1 MPPTRMRDQKSN
13 LKNSH
18 STIKGSCSLD
28 FVIQNYIEKRD
39 KYDALKIKYDK
50 SKVFEEQKIQLKK
63 DYDDKLNIIAA
74 RNKSIENLSSKI
86 KKLEKGFEKDKKEFH
101 IDMENEMKK
110 SCKLEKELEYMKTH
124 TVSKDDYERRDSY
137 AKKMDEINIKQNKK
151 IEELSEQVNSTKIN
165 SLEHLKNDIR
175 LKNEN
180 MKRYKE
186 EIKYRQSVE
195 AKLTKE
201 KNDIQKKL
209 DYLLDKENKLT
220 NDYFGFMGVNKKLVA
235 ENETL
240 KEEIEKLNGYREVNL
255 NARDKLKEHIT
266 SLKEQIETLKE
277 EKEVFIKTIHKFK
290 EYSALMFD
298 LETPLVDD

>member
-1 MPPTRMRDQKSN
+1 MPPPSKMRDQKSN
-13 LKNSH
+13 LKHAH
-18 STIKGSCSLD
+18 STIKGCCSLD
-28 FVIQNYIEKRD
+28 FVIENYIEKRD
-39 KYDALKIKYDK
+39 KYEALKIKYEK
-50 SKVFEEQKIQLKK
+50 SKVFEQQKIQLKK
-63 DYDDKLNIIAA
+63 DYDDKLNIIGA
-74 RNKSIENLSSKI
+74 RNKSIENLSTKI
-86 KKLEKGFEKDKKEFH
+86 KRMEKDYEKDKKEFH

-137 AKKMDEINIKQNKK
+137 AKKMDEINIEQNKK
-151 IEELSEQVNSTKIN
+151 IEELTEQVNSTKIN

-180 MKRYKE
+180 IKRYEE

-195 AKLTKE
+195 AKITKE
-201 KNDIQKKL
+201 KNNIQKKL

-220 NDYFGFMGVNKKLVA
+220 NDYFGFIGVNKKLVS
-235 ENETL
+235 E
-240 KEEIEKLNGYREVNL
+240 
-255 NARDKLKEHIT
+255 
-266 SLKEQIETLKE
+266 IETLKE